1 MRIAIIQSTAQWT
14 GAIEKQDFLDL
25 PPTLDLASEEAA
37 WFASGGDSSGKSF
50 AEHLISKGATL
61 LAPEVWT
68 INYQ

>member
-1 MRIAIIQSTAQWT
+1 MRIVTIQSIAQWT
-14 GAIEKQDFLDL
+14 GAIDKQDFLDL

-50 AEHLISKGATL
+50 AEYLISKGATL
-61 LAPEVWT
+61 LTPEVWT